1 MQDSQ
6 LEASRS
12 AEGSTPEA
20 SAKAAKVGSLL
31 DAALP
36 EFARAGLAGARVDA
50 IARAAGMNKRLLY
63 HYVGDKSALFA
74 ATLDLA
80 YDRVLKAP
88 DALHGDE
95 WRLIC
100 HGAACGRTARIG
112 ELLRL
117 ADDTEG
123 ADSSAGTQALGLK
136 LLASLLPELADHLLG
151 NAEGSDAGRL
161 RALRTALRALTAQPG
176 PQAKPRLKLRP
187 DLRQGAASQSS

>member
-1 MQDSQ
+1 MQARDS
-6 LEASRS
+6 ADNPPP
-12 AEGSTPEA
+12 GS
-20 SAKAAKVGSLL
+20 SAKTAKVTALL
-31 DAALP
+31 EAALP
-36 EFARAGLAGARVDA
+36 EFASAGLAGARVDA

-100 HGAACGRTARIG
+100 HGVACGRMARIG
-112 ELLRL
+112 ELSRL
-117 ADDTEG
+117 AEGTEG
-123 ADSSAGTQALGLK
+123 AESSAGAKALGLK
-136 LLASLLPELADHLLG
+136 LLAGLLPELADHLLG
-151 NAEGSDAGRL
+151 NAEGSEAGRL
-161 RALRTALRALTAQPG
+161 RALRAALRALTAQPG

-187 DLRQGAASQSS
+187 ALRQGAASQRG

>member
-1 MQDSQ
+1 M
-6 LEASRS
+6 EGNPS
-12 AEGSTPEA
+12 ADQAAPES
-20 SAKAAKVGSLL
+20 SARAAKVGLL
-31 DAALP
+31 LEAALP
-36 EFARAGLAGARVDA
+36 EFASAGLAGARVDA

-100 HGAACGRTARIG
+100 HGVACGRTARIS

-117 ADDTEG
+117 ADSAENPAG
-123 ADSSAGTQALGLK
+123 AQALGLK
-136 LLASLLPELADHLLG
+136 LLAGLLPELADHLLG

-161 RALRTALRALTAQPG
+161 RALGTALRALTEEAGSP
-176 PQAKPRLKLRP
+176 PAKPRLKLRP
-187 DLRQGAASQSS
+187 DLRRG